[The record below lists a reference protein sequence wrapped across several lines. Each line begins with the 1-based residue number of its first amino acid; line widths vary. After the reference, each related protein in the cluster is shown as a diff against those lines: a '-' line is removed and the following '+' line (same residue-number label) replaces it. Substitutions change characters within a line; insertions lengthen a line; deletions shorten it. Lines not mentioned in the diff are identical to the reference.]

1 MSLQLFPTRSLG
13 YQVRRCHRRFDRLLS
28 SRLARHGLDTGFWY
42 YLRVLWHGDGV
53 NQKYLSDATGVAENT
68 TAKLIT
74 AMEKRGLVTRTR
86 DRIDRRQ
93 LLIALTDSGRALE
106 QELLPYAVEINS
118 AATKGIEPEDVETC
132 LSVLNRMS
140 ENLERE
146 LLNQPEG

>member
-1 MSLQLFPTRSLG
+1 MAASLVPQA
-13 YQVRRCHRRFDRLLS
+13 VRELLS
-28 SRLARHGLDTGFWY
+28 SNERGLAVFDADG
-42 YLRVLWHGDGV
+42 VLWHGDGV

-146 LLNQPEG
+146 LLSQPEG